1 VLRVGLT
8 GGIASGKTRV
18 RARLAECGL
27 VTFDLD
33 SVAHAVVEPGRPAH
47 AEIARLFGPSVL
59 AADGRIDRRVL
70 GGIVFSDAAARE
82 DLNAIVHPR
91 VFEEEERLV
100 AALPADRRA
109 VVVTDATLLVESGYH
124 VRYGYLVA
132 TRCRA
137 PQQLE
142 RLMQR
147 DGLSA
152 ADARARVASQM
163 AVDEKARY
171 AHRVIDTSGTE
182 EETDRAA
189 RALADELGL
198 LSAARRGPAP
208 TELSRAIGC
217 LVRGPQHGPRGLT
230 ALRLAQA
237 IGEHG
242 APPFPALAR
251 VLVPPTG
258 GPWYE
263 AGRIESSGPGPETL
277 MGPVVLWSRAWHGA
291 EIESVLLTAVSMARL
306 THAEPSAVAAAA
318 SFAVALNLV
327 ADAGRVPSD
336 LISRVHAEAG
346 RIERWTG
353 AAPRPWG
360 GALQGALDGLA
371 QGVALTAASPEVAAA
386 AAGLLGA
393 PPQRSR
399 V

>member
-18 RARLAECGL
+18 RTRLAECGL
-27 VTFDLD
+27 ATFDLD
-33 SVAHAVVEPGRPAH
+33 RVAHTVVEPGRPAH

-100 AALPADRRA
+100 AELPADRRD

-124 VRYGYLVA
+124 VRYGRLVA
-132 TRCRA
+132 THCRVD
-137 PQQLE
+137 QQLE

-147 DGLSA
+147 DGQSA
-152 ADARARVASQM
+152 ADARARVAAQM
-163 AVDEKARY
+163 PVDEKARY
-171 AHRVIDTSGTE
+171 AHRVIDTSGSE

-189 RALADELGL
+189 RALADELRA
-198 LSAARRGPAP
+198 LSAARGGPAP
-208 TELSRAIGC
+208 VELSRAVGC

-251 VLVPPTG
+251 ALVPPARV
-258 GPWYE
+258 PWYD
-263 AGRIESSGPGPETL
+263 AGRLELGGPGPETL
-277 MGPVVLWSRAWHGA
+277 MGPVVLWTRARHGA
-291 EIESVLLTAVSMARL
+291 DIDCVLLAAVSMARL
-306 THAEPSAVAAAA
+306 THAEPSALAAAA
-318 SFAVALNLV
+318 SFAVALHVV

-336 LISRVHAEAG
+336 LISRVHAEAD

-371 QGVALTAASPEVAAA
+371 QGVALADAPPETAAA
-386 AAGLLGA
+386 AAGLLSA
-393 PPQRSR
+393 PAQRSR